1 MVKTLFSRKRSRHA
15 LAKTS
20 KRMFLPQMIEESIS
34 YQIMQSAVDE
44 AKKCK
49 IDVPIGCVIK
59 KDGQIIAS
67 AHNRRELDNDV
78 TAHAEMLAIK
88 EAQKKLNTS
97 RLNGCELYVTLEP
110 CPMCTWAIVESG
122 ISTVYFGSYNRD
134 YGALLSNPLKLP
146 KSLKVYG
153 GIKEEECD
161 KILKDFFE
169 KLRR

>member
-1 MVKTLFSRKRSRHA
+1 
-15 LAKTS
+15 
-20 KRMFLPQMIEESIS
+20 MINAIE
-34 YQIMQSAVDE
+34 Q
-44 AKKCK
+44 AKKCEK
-49 IDVPIGCVIK
+49 DVPIGCVIK
-59 KDGQIIAS
+59 KNGQIIAA

-88 EAQKKLNTS
+88 EAQQKLCTS

-110 CPMCTWAIVESG
+110 CPMCSWAIIESG

-134 YGALLSNPLKLP
+134 YGALFSNPLKLL

-161 KILKDFFE
+161 KTHALQFLEHAHKNSQRLF
-169 KLRR
+169 